1 MAENKKIEHDPAGHD
16 PAAHKR
22 LVDKFMNAT
31 DHLQQVFGPADH
43 IGEGTPVIHRHDDF
57 EHASEDDLAQFDVET
72 DSEGHHYGVR
82 KPHIA

>member
-1 MAENKKIEHDPAGHD
+1 VTENKKIDHDAAGHR
-16 PAAHKR
+16 R
-22 LVDKFMNAT
+22 LLDKFMNVT

-43 IGEGTPVIHRHDDF
+43 IGEGTPVTHRHDDF
-57 EHASEDDLAQFDVET
+57 ENASEEDLAQFEVET